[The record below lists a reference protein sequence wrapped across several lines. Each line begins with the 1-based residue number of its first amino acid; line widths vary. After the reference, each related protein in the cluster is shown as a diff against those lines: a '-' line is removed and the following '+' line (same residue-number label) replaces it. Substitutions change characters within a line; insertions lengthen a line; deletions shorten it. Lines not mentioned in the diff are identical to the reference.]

1 MNNNMNFEQKTLAL
15 LKYIL
20 TCHKFPTAVGV
31 TLVAPVSYIAFDELR
46 QEVGNFQFTEQD
58 ILDISW
64 DYQYLR
70 LQVVPPFPKTQVNS
84 INFGFGSRTQALV
97 ANLIMFATDFDQ
109 KLLQADITSLQEEI
123 DSHAENTEL
132 PPQITEIILVRAKES
147 AIGRLVINKDYAGAL
162 HIEYTK
168 KHWALLLKLAKQG
181 HLFTGSKE
189 DATLI
194 SYLNTDT
201 SCALYSNKTGFSPQ
215 PIIQREGNKY
225 VLAVPLKMMTLTQF
239 NKKIN
244 KEK

>member
-1 MNNNMNFEQKTLAL
+1 MDYVHKELAL
-15 LKYIL
+15 LKYISA
-20 TCHKFPTAVGV
+20 HHNPAKGVGV
-31 TLVAPVSYIAFDELR
+31 TSLAPMGYVSFGALCHFGEQL
-46 QEVGNFQFTEQD
+46 QFTEQD
-58 ILDISW
+58 IFDISW
-64 DYQYLR
+64 AYPYLQIKIVTPLSVR
-70 LQVVPPFPKTQVNS
+70 SIKVLGISDNVILQNS
-84 INFGFGSRTQALV
+84 IV
-97 ANLIMFATDFDQ
+97 FATDFNQ
-109 KLLQADITSLQEEI
+109 GQLEADIASIQENLDTKAGNIETS
-123 DSHAENTEL
+123 
-132 PPQITEIILVRAKES
+132 PQINEIILVRAKES

-162 HIEYTK
+162 HIEYAK

-225 VLAVPLKMMTLTQF
+225 VLVVPLKMMTLTQF